1 MSGILGNVI
10 VLAVLAVVV
19 TLVIRSL
26 WKSHKKGGGCSCGGD
41 CGNCGG
47 CHSR

>member
-1 MSGILGNVI
+1 MSDILGNVI

-26 WKSHKKGGGCSCGGD
+26 WKSHKNGGSCSGD
-41 CGNCGG
+41 CSNCSS
-47 CHSR
+47 CQHK